1 MHSLRLPGEMSAAFR
16 ARAEHSARVA
26 RVLIDACL
34 ANRQIQRLITDGLS
48 AAAQYL
54 HHPIV
59 RMEYEQAIA
68 IGGIGETL
76 AATKYKHWGKG
87 PWIAPL
93 HEDDE
98 FFSDRITYI
107 YREDSLHRR
116 RYEQRRRLKELL
128 GRKHR
133 YFVEMAKHGRTTK
146 SMFLGSLTVEQAQII
161 QRVLHVTPGQFW
173 RACKGKEFL
182 DLPSRTVQLLFDFES
197 SE

>member
-1 MHSLRLPGEMSAAFR
+1 MRSLRLPDETSAAFR

-48 AAAQYL
+48 TAEQFRQ
-54 HHPIV
+54 HPIV

-76 AATKYKHWGKG
+76 MATRNKHWGKG
-87 PWIAPL
+87 PWVAPL
-93 HEDDE
+93 QEDDE

-107 YREDSLHRR
+107 YREDSMHHR
-116 RYEQRRRLKELL
+116 RYEQRRRLKELF
-128 GRKHR
+128 GRKNRHV
-133 YFVEMAKHGRTTK
+133 VEMAKDGRTTK
-146 SMFLGSLTVEQAQII
+146 SMFLRSLTVEQAQII
-161 QRVLHVTPGQFW
+161 RRVLNVTPLQFW
-173 RACKGKEFL
+173 RACKGKAFL
-182 DLPSRTVQLLFDFES
+182 DLPPRTVQLLFDFEN